1 MLGLPKDFEEKM
13 KRLLADEFDDF
24 LNGYSIERQYGLRL
38 NPVKASAEM
47 LERLDFITGKVP
59 WAEEGYYYD
68 ADARPGK
75 SPLHEAGMFYI
86 QEPSAMSVS
95 EMADIKPGE
104 TVLDLCAAP
113 GGKSTQIAGKMR
125 GRGLLVSNEINSQ
138 RAKILS
144 QNIERMGIANAVV
157 LNEDSYRLGERFPA
171 FFDKI
176 IVDAPCSGE
185 GMFRKD
191 PAARDEW
198 SKEQVLVCADRQ
210 KEIIRNAFNMLKP
223 GGIMVYS
230 TCTFSPEE
238 NEQVIAWLFEHHD
251 NVEIMECRMY
261 KGFDSGKPEWTGE
274 YSCDNISRTVRLWPH
289 KLGGEGHYVAKL
301 RKICG
306 EGRKYN
312 TGENK
317 RKKIDINMWNEFK
330 KECLKDLKLSGD
342 IISFGNQLYCI
353 PKEMPDLSGLKVLR
367 PGLQLGENKKNRFEP
382 AHALA
387 MALAA
392 DEKREY
398 GICSDVTVIDMN
410 IQSAA
415 KYQAGEIIECDENLK
430 GWVLMAVNG
439 ISTGWGKATVG
450 KVKNHY
456 PKGLRRLKNM
466 NI

>member
-157 LNEDSYRLGERFPA
+157 LNEDSYRLSERFPA

-238 NEQVIAWLFEHHD
+238 NEQVIAW
-251 NVEIMECRMY
+251 NAGCI
-261 KGFDSGKPEWTGE
+261 
-274 YSCDNISRTVRLWPH
+274 
-289 KLGGEGHYVAKL
+289 
-301 RKICG
+301 
-306 EGRKYN
+306 
-312 TGENK
+312 
-317 RKKIDINMWNEFK
+317 
-330 KECLKDLKLSGD
+330 KDL
-342 IISFGNQLYCI
+342 
-353 PKEMPDLSGLKVLR
+353 
-367 PGLQLGENKKNRFEP
+367 
-382 AHALA
+382 
-387 MALAA
+387 
-392 DEKREY
+392 
-398 GICSDVTVIDMN
+398 
-410 IQSAA
+410 IQ
-415 KYQAGEIIECDENLK
+415 ENLN
-430 GWVLMAVNG
+430 GQESTAVT
-439 ISTGWGKATVG
+439 ISAVRFGC
-450 KVKNHY
+450 
-456 PKGLRRLKNM
+456 GLISLEERDIMLQN
-466 NI
+466 